1 MKLRL
6 SGIKPESVVDGPG
19 IRFVLYVQGCSRRCP
34 GCHNPGTHDPAGGV
48 EADLGLVLGWIREA
62 RPALDGVT
70 FSGGEPFEQAEALA
84 ELARGVRRLGL
95 DIVIYSG
102 YTFEELLEKSEE
114 DPHVRGLLEAGSL
127 LVDGSYIQEERDLA
141 LPYRGSRNQRLINI
155 SESLK
160 RGVAVEKRLEACA

>member
-84 ELARGVRRLGL
+84 ELAKGVRRLGL

-102 YTFEELLEKSEE
+102 YTFEELLEKSSCSG
-114 DPHVRGLLEAGSL
+114 PAGGGFASRGRVVYPGGARSC
-127 LVDGSYIQEERDLA
+127 LA
-141 LPYRGSRNQRLINI
+141 LSWFQKPASNKYFRIFKEGGCGR
-155 SESLK
+155 
-160 RGVAVEKRLEACA
+160 EAS